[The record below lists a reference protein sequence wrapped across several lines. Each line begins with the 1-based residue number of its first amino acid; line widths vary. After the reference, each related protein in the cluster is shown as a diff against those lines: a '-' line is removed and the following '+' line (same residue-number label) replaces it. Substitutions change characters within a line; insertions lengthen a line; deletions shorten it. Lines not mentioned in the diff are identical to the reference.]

1 MQIDFHHAVTYVVA
15 RLAGFSPAE
24 ADIVVYSAQ
33 YVDDAT
39 DEGIIEFSSGA
50 LFHRISSA
58 HKMLDYRNS
67 EELGNHRVWLPF
79 HFLPG
84 NDGLPAGANPDG
96 SFINKII
103 CRPNS
108 HVARD
113 MVRDCIDQSHRPY
126 ALHRLGIT
134 MHVYADTWAHQGFAG
149 VNHKINEASSLVSND
164 SDFDIRFTDKIV
176 NFFIDKAFPLGHGT
190 VLSYPD
196 QPHLKWE
203 YNNAYGRLIVR
214 DNPADFI
221 DAAGHMYHV
230 MRAYREGVSLP
241 DFDRIGRIPD
251 VDRDTMIRFLQNTTS
266 KEGEKRH
273 RVWLDAVG
281 IGEFSFGAETV
292 HYDPDEKLW
301 KTQALGGKKWTGQLP
316 YSEDFLHS
324 NWKLFHDA
332 LLAHRFAI
340 IHEILPQYGIC
351 AA

>member
-15 RLAGFSPAE
+15 RLAKFSQAE
-24 ADIVVYSAQ
+24 AEIIAYSAQ

-39 DEGIIEFSSGA
+39 DEGTIRFDNGA
-50 LFHRISSA
+50 LFNRTSSA

-84 NDGLPAGANPDG
+84 NGGLPAGSNPDG
-96 SFINKII
+96 SFINKIV

-113 MVRDCIDQSHRPY
+113 MVRDCIDQSYRPY

-149 VNHKINEASSLVSND
+149 VNHKINEAASLVSND
-164 SDFDIRFTDKIV
+164 DAFDVKFTDKIA
-176 NFFIDKAFPLGHGT
+176 NFFIGKAYPLGHGS

-196 QPHLKWE
+196 QPYLKWE
-203 YNNAYGRLIVR
+203 YNNTFGRLVSR

-221 DAAGHMYHV
+221 DAADHMYHV
-230 MRAYREGVSLP
+230 MCAYREGNSLP
-241 DFDRIGRIPD
+241 NFERIEKIPSA
-251 VDRDTMIRFLQNTTS
+251 DRDTMLRFLQNTTA

-273 RVWLDAVG
+273 RVWLDAIS

-292 HYDPDEKLW
+292 QYDPDEKLW
-301 KTQALGGKKWTGQLP
+301 KTRALGGKDWSGVLQ
-316 YSEDFLHS
+316 YSEDFLQS
-324 NWKLFHDA
+324 DWKLFHDA
-332 LLAHRFAI
+332 LLAHRFCV
-340 IHEILPQYGIC
+340 IHDILPNYGIC